1 MELQNNQNDVLK
13 KTSYHVFQILETQ
26 KKSDYNKYQKNMAEL
41 QYNVDILQEYGVFK
55 SRIPGKNTSKKA
67 RTVSRKRTR
76 ILKNNNS
83 FNPENI
89 ENSSKSL
96 EKLIKRH
103 YFIKKKE
110 DKKENEKAA
119 NNNTNQKVKKI
130 QSTNIYT
137 NKFQHSLLKK
147 YKTHNI
153 NILQSER
160 KMNEDNNNT
169 KDKDEIFIT
178 NLINPENNDINSSN
192 NGFNRYSEY
201 IRNIERYS
209 NINYLP
215 PIKNKSS
222 FGKKPFNLKTVAL
235 RNNTLNNLNEK
246 KSFLDK
252 LINEEEETIDNK
264 KKENFLTY
272 AKTESYSKNS
282 KSGKVLK
289 INEDIVLNMIKNN
302 KKFVSEIRNI
312 KNNLEKANLDFETK
326 FKYVNWKYGIADM
339 NKYFIDIKA
348 YRKNEEDL
356 INKRKTFYDR
366 LDDMV
371 DDIKKAKKMK
381 NISNIA
387 KQFGIKIKDADDNK
401 IKEIEESDKILSKN
415 QEVKNSIKELY
426 KRRKNEK
433 LKRGKIKD
441 ILDRC
446 RNKFNHIRTKLD
458 QYKNK
463 DKKLKE
469 IE

>member
-119 NNNTNQKVKKI
+119 NNNTNQKVTKI

-356 INKRKTFYDR
+356 INKRKPFYDR

-381 NISNIA
+381 NISNIM
-387 KQFGIKIKDADDNK
+387 
-401 IKEIEESDKILSKN
+401 
-415 QEVKNSIKELY
+415 
-426 KRRKNEK
+426 
-433 LKRGKIKD
+433 
-441 ILDRC
+441 
-446 RNKFNHIRTKLD
+446 
-458 QYKNK
+458 
-463 DKKLKE
+463 
-469 IE
+469 